1 MSKDKYVITRKIK
14 LLPVGDKDE
23 VDRVY
28 DFIRDGQ
35 YSQYNA
41 LNILMGQLASKYY
54 ECKKDLSSAEFKEAQ
69 KSILSN
75 SNPNLCD
82 IEFAKGCDTKSA
94 VVQKVKQDFSIAIKN
109 GLPRG
114 ERNITNYKRTVPLI
128 TRGRDLVFIHG
139 YENYTEFL
147 DNLYTDRNLKVFIK
161 WINKIQ
167 FKIVFGNPYKSAE
180 LRNVVQNIFE
190 ERYKVNGS
198 SIKIDDGDIILNLSL
213 TMPKEIKELDENKV
227 VGVDLGLAI
236 PAVCALNTNGYS
248 RKSIGNANDFSRV
261 RTKIKAQRRRL
272 QKSLSQTSGGHGRGK
287 KLRALN
293 RFSEYEKHWVQNYS
307 HYVSKQVVDFA
318 IKNNAKYINLE
329 DLEGYGD
336 DEKNKFILSNWS
348 YYQVQQYITY
358 KAEKYGIEVRKI
370 NPYRT
375 SQVCSCCGHWE
386 NGQRIDQAT
395 FICKNPECKN
405 FGEKVNADFNAA
417 RNIALSTD
425 WSDIDE
431 KKNKKNKKK

>member
-1 MSKDKYVITRKIK
+1 MSKYKYVITRKIK
-14 LLPVGDKDE
+14 LLPVGGEDE

-28 DFIRDGQ
+28 DFIRNGQ
-35 YSQYNA
+35 YSQYQA
-41 LNILMGQLASKYY
+41 LNLLMGQLASKYY
-54 ECKKDLSSAEFKEAQ
+54 DCKKDLSSAEFKDAQ

-94 VVQKVKQDFSIAIKN
+94 VVQKVRQDFSTAIKN

-128 TRGRDLVFIHG
+128 TRGRDLVFVHG

-147 DNLYTDRNLKVFIK
+147 NNLYTDRNLKVFIK
-161 WINKIQ
+161 WVNKIQ
-167 FKIVFGNPYKSAE
+167 FKIVFGNP
-180 LRNVVQNIFE
+180 
-190 ERYKVNGS
+190 
-198 SIKIDDGDIILNLSL
+198 ILNLSL

-227 VGVDLGLAI
+227 VGVDLGIAI
-236 PAVCALNTNGYS
+236 PAVCALNTNSYS
-248 RKSIGNANDFSRV
+248 RKSIGSADDFLRV
-261 RTKIKAQRRRL
+261 RTKIRAQRRRL
-272 QKSLSQTSGGHGRGK
+272 QKSLSQTSGGHGRKK
-287 KLRALN
+287 KLRALDK
-293 RFSEYEKHWVQNYS
+293 FSEYEKHWVQNYN

-329 DLEGYGD
+329 DLEGYGEE
-336 DEKNKFILSNWS
+336 EKNKFILSNWS
-348 YYQVQQYITY
+348 YYQLQQYIAY

-370 NPYRT
+370 NPYHT

-386 NGQRIDQAT
+386 SGQRVNQKT
-395 FICKNPECKN
+395 FICKNPECEN
-405 FGEKVNADFNAA
+405 FGEEVNADFNAA
-417 RNIALSTD
+417 RNIALSTN
-425 WSDIDE
+425 WSDMDE

>member
-1 MSKDKYVITRKIK
+1 MSKNKYVITRKIK
-14 LLPVGDKDE
+14 LLPVGGNDE

-28 DFIRDGQ
+28 DFIRNGQ
-35 YSQYNA
+35 YSQYQA
-41 LNILMGQLASKYY
+41 LNLLMGQLASKYY
-54 ECKKDLSSAEFKEAQ
+54 DCKKDLSSVEFKDAQ

-94 VVQKVKQDFSIAIKN
+94 VVQKVRQDFSTAIKN

-128 TRGRDLVFIHG
+128 TRGRDLVFVHG

-161 WINKIQ
+161 WVNKIQ

-190 ERYKVNGS
+190 ERYKINGS
-198 SIKIDDGDIILNLSL
+198 SICIDDDDIILNLSL
-213 TMPKEIKELDENKV
+213 TMPKEIKEFDENKV
-227 VGVDLGLAI
+227 VGVDLGIAI
-236 PAVCALNTNGYS
+236 PAMCALNTNSYS
-248 RKSIGNANDFSRV
+248 RKSIGSADDFLRV
-261 RTKIKAQRRRL
+261 RTKIRAQRRRL
-272 QKSLSQTSGGHGRGK
+272 QKSLNQTSSGHGRNK
-287 KLRALN
+287 KLRALDK
-293 RFSEYEKHWVQNYS
+293 FSKYEKHWVQNYN

-329 DLEGYGD
+329 DLEGYGEK
-336 DEKNKFILSNWS
+336 EKNKFILNNWS
-348 YYQVQQYITY
+348 YYELQQYIAY

-370 NPYRT
+370 NPYHT

-386 NGQRIDQAT
+386 SGQRVNQKT
-395 FICKNPECKN
+395 FICKNPECEK
-405 FGEKVNADFNAA
+405 FGEEVNADFNAA
-417 RNIALSTD
+417 RNIALSTN

>member
-1 MSKDKYVITRKIK
+1 M
-14 LLPVGDKDE
+14 
-23 VDRVY
+23 
-28 DFIRDGQ
+28 
-35 YSQYNA
+35 
-41 LNILMGQLASKYY
+41 
-54 ECKKDLSSAEFKEAQ
+54 
-69 KSILSN
+69 
-75 SNPNLCD
+75 
-82 IEFAKGCDTKSA
+82 
-94 VVQKVKQDFSIAIKN
+94 
-109 GLPRG
+109 
-114 ERNITNYKRTVPLI
+114 
-128 TRGRDLVFIHG
+128 
-139 YENYTEFL
+139 
-147 DNLYTDRNLKVFIK
+147 
-161 WINKIQ
+161 
-167 FKIVFGNPYKSAE
+167 
-180 LRNVVQNIFE
+180 
-190 ERYKVNGS
+190 NGS

>member
-14 LLPVGDKDE
+14 LLPVGGDDE

-28 DFIRDGQ
+28 DFIRNGQ
-35 YSQYNA
+35 YSQYQA
-41 LNILMGQLASKYY
+41 LNLLMGQLASKYY
-54 ECKKDLSSAEFKEAQ
+54 DCKKDLSSAEFKDAQ

-94 VVQKVKQDFSIAIKN
+94 VVQKVRQDFSTAIKN

-114 ERNITNYKRTVPLI
+114 ERNVANYKRTVPLI
-128 TRGRDLVFIHG
+128 TRGRDLVFVHG

-161 WINKIQ
+161 WVNKIQ

-180 LRNVVQNIFE
+180 IRSVVQNIFE
-190 ERYKVNGS
+190 ERYKINGS
-198 SIKIDDGDIILNLSL
+198 SICIDDDDIILNLSL
-213 TMPKEIKELDENKV
+213 TMPKEIKELDESKV
-227 VGVDLGLAI
+227 VGVDLGIVI
-236 PAVCALNTNGYS
+236 PAMCALNTNSYS
-248 RKSIGNANDFSRV
+248 RKSIGSADDFLRV
-261 RTKIKAQRRRL
+261 RTKIRAQRRRL
-272 QKSLSQTSGGHGRGK
+272 QKSLSQTSGGHGRKK
-287 KLRALN
+287 KLRALDK
-293 RFSEYEKHWVQNYS
+293 FSEYEKHWVQNYN

-329 DLEGYGD
+329 DLEGYGEK
-336 DEKNKFILSNWS
+336 EKNKFILSNWS
-348 YYQVQQYITY
+348 YYQLQQYIAY

-370 NPYRT
+370 NLYHT

-386 NGQRIDQAT
+386 SGQRVNQKT
-395 FICKNPECKN
+395 FICKNPECEN
-405 FGEKVNADFNAA
+405 FGEEVNADFNAA
-417 RNIALSTD
+417 RNIALSTN
-425 WSDIDE
+425 WSDMDE
-431 KKNKKNKKK
+431 KKNKKK

>member
-14 LLPVGDKDE
+14 LLPVGGDDE

-28 DFIRDGQ
+28 DFIRNGQ
-35 YSQYNA
+35 YSQYQA
-41 LNILMGQLASKYY
+41 LNLLMGQLASKYY
-54 ECKKDLSSAEFKEAQ
+54 DCKKDLSSAEFKNAQ

-94 VVQKVKQDFSIAIKN
+94 VVQKVRQDFSTAIKN

-128 TRGRDLVFIHG
+128 TRGRDLVFVHG

-161 WINKIQ
+161 WVNKIQ

-180 LRNVVQNIFE
+180 LRSVVQNIFE
-190 ERYKVNGS
+190 ERYKINSS
-198 SIKIDDGDIILNLSL
+198 SICIDDDDDIILNLSL
-213 TMPKEIKELDENKV
+213 TMPKEIKELDESKV
-227 VGVDLGLAI
+227 VGVDLGIVI
-236 PAVCALNTNGYS
+236 PAMCALNTNSYS
-248 RKSIGNANDFSRV
+248 RKSIGSADDFLRV
-261 RTKIKAQRRRL
+261 RTKIRAQRRRL
-272 QKSLSQTSGGHGRGK
+272 QKSLSQTSGGHGRKK
-287 KLRALN
+287 KLRALDK
-293 RFSEYEKHWVQNYS
+293 FSEYEKHWVQNYN

-329 DLEGYGD
+329 DLEGYGEK
-336 DEKNKFILSNWS
+336 EKNKFILSNWS
-348 YYQVQQYITY
+348 YYQLQQYIVY

-370 NPYRT
+370 NPYHT

-386 NGQRIDQAT
+386 SGQRVNQKT
-395 FICKNPECKN
+395 FICKNPECEN
-405 FGEKVNADFNAA
+405 FGEEVNADFNAA
-417 RNIALSTD
+417 RNIALSTN
-425 WSDIDE
+425 WSDMDE
-431 KKNKKNKKK
+431 KKNKKK